1 MMENWKT
8 RGGEQPSSPT
18 HQPSSHPATQP
29 SNLNV
34 VALAGGVGGAKLA
47 WGLAQILPPER
58 LTLIVNTADDFEH
71 LGLHVSPD
79 LDTVMYT
86 LAGLANPDTGWGLA
100 GDTFRA
106 METVAA
112 YGGPEWFNLGDRDLG
127 TSLVRTALLRE
138 GHPLSAVTG
147 QLCRA
152 LGIQHPILPMSDDPV
167 HTWLDTDQGPLPFQV
182 YFVRERWQPVVRRIR
197 FEGAESARSGAGVSA
212 ALEAATLIVYG
223 PSNPFLSIDPIL
235 SVPGIRECVDAAHAP
250 RIAVSPIVG
259 GQALKGP
266 AAKLMAELGVDVSP
280 MGIVTHFQDRLD
292 GIILDHT
299 DANLR
304 ESIERIHIRATTRQT
319 VMTSLADKTH
329 LAEELLN
336 WVEVM

>member
-1 MMENWKT
+1 MST
-8 RGGEQPSSPT
+8 PRD
-18 HQPSSHPATQP
+18 H
-29 SNLNV
+29 V
-34 VALAGGVGGAKLA
+34 VLLVGGVGGAKLA
-47 WGLAQILPPER
+47 VGLAHVLPPGA
-58 LTLIVNTADDFEH
+58 LTVVVNTADDFEH

-106 METVAA
+106 MEMVAR
-112 YGGPEWFNLGDRDLG
+112 YGGPDWFSLGDRDLG

-138 GHPLSAVTG
+138 GHTLSEVTG

-167 HTWLDTDQGPLPFQV
+167 RTWLDTDRGPLPFQV
-182 YFVRERWQPVVRRIR
+182 YFVRERWQPVVQRIR
-197 FEGAESARSGAGVSA
+197 FEGAESARPGAGVSA

-235 SVPGIRECVDAAHAP
+235 SVPGIRECIDASNAP
-250 RIAVSPIVG
+250 RVAISPIVG
-259 GQALKGP
+259 GRALKGP

-280 MGIVTHFQDRLD
+280 MGIVTHFQNRLD

-299 DANLR
+299 DTSLR
-304 ESIERIHIRATTRQT
+304 EAIKRLHIQATTRQT
-319 VMTSLADKTH
+319 VMTSLADKIR